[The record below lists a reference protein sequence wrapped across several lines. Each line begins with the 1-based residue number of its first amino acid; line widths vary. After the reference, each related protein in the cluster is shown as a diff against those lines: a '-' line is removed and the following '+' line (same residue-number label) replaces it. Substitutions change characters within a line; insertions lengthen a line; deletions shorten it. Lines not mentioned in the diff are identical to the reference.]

1 MFAPNNGIVYPIIKK
16 YSSINP
22 LYDWEDLQQEAYISK
37 MYTDKHHD
45 ETKGQY
51 NTLLG
56 IAVNH
61 QLWKAVN
68 HKNNTTSSLNVK
80 IDDTNDEIVDLI
92 EDNTIDL
99 NEKLFQY
106 DLKTLLDN
114 HCSDVQNIALGIAE
128 NLPFSLQSKVDKTAL
143 KEAAYLHD
151 IGKVLIPPEV
161 LNKNGKLN
169 DYETEVMHKHSELG
183 YEILKNTNI
192 SKKTLDLIRNHH
204 QNAKRSGYPFVNKD
218 FRADLDLQILTMA
231 DKYSALTEKRVYK
244 EAMTPKQALTIICSD
259 VKEGKLHPFVFKALV
274 SYANSL
280 KAENVQLV

>member
-1 MFAPNNGIVYPIIKK
+1 MGIEFNPALLACG
-16 YSSINP
+16 INP
-22 LYDWEDLQQEAYISK
+22 NMAISLRPKIPSFGQQIEQDRFESNNPARFTNEIAL
-37 MYTDKHHD
+37 
-45 ETKGQY
+45 TKLV
-51 NTLLG
+51 NSNPK
-56 IAVNH
+56 IAAILSEVGAPV
-61 QLWKAVN
+61 K
-68 HKNNTTSSLNVK
+68 LNM
-80 IDDTNDEIVDLI
+80 VDL
-92 EDNTIDL
+92 
-99 NEKLFQY
+99 KP
-106 DLKTLLDN
+106 LLDN
-114 HCSDVQNIALGIAE
+114 HCTDVQKIAMGIAE
-128 NLPFSLQSKVDKTAL
+128 NLPFSLQSKVNKTAL

-161 LNKNGKLN
+161 LNKNGRLN
-169 DYETEVMHKHSELG
+169 DYETEVMHKHSELS
-183 YEILKNTNI
+183 YEILKNTNL

-244 EAMTPKQALTIICSD
+244 DAMTPKQALTIIYSD